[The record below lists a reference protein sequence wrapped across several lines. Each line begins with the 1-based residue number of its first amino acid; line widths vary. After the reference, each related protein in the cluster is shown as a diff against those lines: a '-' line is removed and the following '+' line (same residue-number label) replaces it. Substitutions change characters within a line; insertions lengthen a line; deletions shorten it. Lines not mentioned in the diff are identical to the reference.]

1 MYFEVSLRHFT
12 GEGTCNKTPV
22 PPHTSSFG
30 DLFFVC
36 FQTSPDH
43 PSPGIRCIAGRII
56 GAPRSGGR
64 GAAPQHAVDEVR
76 PPAGVPSGVPAPEA
90 GCFYHT
96 PAGVSSG
103 FPPRRPVV
111 PTINASIYSNV
122 RLKTKS
128 TQTMLQHI
136 FRLRRNGPKNVFRL
150 RRERT
155 RTFFFAGS
163 LERCGT
169 EKARSRHGTG

>member
-103 FPPRRPVV
+103 FPPRRPFV

-128 TQTMLQHI
+128 QINTNNASTYFSPAAKRTQKCFSPSARKDPHI
-136 FRLRRNGPKNVFRL
+136 FFSP
-150 RRERT
+150 
-155 RTFFFAGS
+155 A
-163 LERCGT
+163 
-169 EKARSRHGTG
+169 A